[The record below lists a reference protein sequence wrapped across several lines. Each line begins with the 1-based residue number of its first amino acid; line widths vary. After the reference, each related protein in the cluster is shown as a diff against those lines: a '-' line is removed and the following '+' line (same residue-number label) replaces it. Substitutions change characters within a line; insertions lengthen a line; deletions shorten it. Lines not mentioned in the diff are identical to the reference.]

1 LTILAVVLTGC
12 ILRLSSTDD
21 HGSDIRDR
29 NPSMTRLLFAGR
41 FGAPSRQ
48 ATSEKFE
55 LARANGMN
63 TVQAQRQEDLL
74 YVTQRSSSGLG
85 WTALRAEIRDYPRFE
100 GSVPVAPMAKIA
112 LVLGG
117 SGDGYAAFKIG
128 RNWRSTQTTPG
139 RIWLRPI
146 GGKYDEYRI
155 SSTKVEVLDLF
166 LPTAVFT
173 QLSDDYNLPTAL
185 DASVRHE
192 GGVQDEVINQ
202 VGLALLSEMM
212 SPTSA
217 GRMLVETSS
226 LLLAARLV
234 HAHLDSGT
242 VRLPIQSRPRLDNR
256 RLKRVLDYL
265 EEHLCDDIALADLA
279 NIACLSIFHFNR
291 AFSAATGKS
300 PHRYVSQRR
309 LEWAKAMIAVGRTS
323 IAETAFLCRF
333 SSQSS
338 FTRAFRRATGMTPAG
353 YRRASGL

>member
-1 LTILAVVLTGC
+1 
-12 ILRLSSTDD
+12 
-21 HGSDIRDR
+21 
-29 NPSMTRLLFAGR
+29 MTRVLLPGGSAT
-41 FGAPSRQ
+41 PSRQ
-48 ATSEKFE
+48 AISGKLK

-63 TVQAQRQEDLL
+63 TMQAQRQEDLL
-74 YVTQRSSSGLG
+74 YVTQKSSSELG

-117 SGDGYAAFKIG
+117 SGNGYAAFKIG
-128 RNWRSTQTTPG
+128 RNWRSAQATPG

-155 SSTKVEVLDLF
+155 SSPTVEVLDLF
-166 LPTAVFT
+166 LPGTVFT

-185 DASVRHE
+185 DASIRHE

-202 VGLALLSEMM
+202 IGLALLSELMR
-212 SPTSA
+212 PTSA

-226 LLLAARLV
+226 LFLAARLV
-234 HAHLDSGT
+234 HAHLDGGI
-242 VRLPIQSRPRLDNR
+242 VRLPIQSRHRLDNR
-256 RLKRVLDYL
+256 RLKRVLDYV
-265 EEHLCDDIALADLA
+265 EERLCDDIAVADLA
-279 NIACLSIFHFNR
+279 NIACLSIFHFTR

-309 LEWAKAMIAVGRTS
+309 LEWAKAMIATGRTS
-323 IAETAFLCRF
+323 IAQTAFLCRF